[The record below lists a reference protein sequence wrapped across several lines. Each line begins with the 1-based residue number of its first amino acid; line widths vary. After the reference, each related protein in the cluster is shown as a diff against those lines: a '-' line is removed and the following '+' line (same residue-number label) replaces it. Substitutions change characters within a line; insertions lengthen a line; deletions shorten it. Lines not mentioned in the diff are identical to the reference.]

1 MRRAILLGAAF
12 ALLTVAIQAG
22 WLHPVDR
29 YAIHH
34 LQPFASDTFEK
45 NIAPPE
51 PLSALAPIVS
61 GDRTAIASGYAIVLA
76 PADTAAALILV
87 AAAGLV
93 LRRRGHPRAAVAW
106 MAAMLAGLAVEVAG
120 KALVDQLVFGTRVTV
135 LGVTIDGSYPSGH
148 TIRSV
153 IMAAMFAAMWP
164 RARHAVIAWAAIV
177 TVLLEI
183 GGLHVPTDIAG
194 GFLVGGAL
202 ACAAIA
208 YGDGPI
214 RAVGPVLPV
223 QSGGHASAQASR
235 PADVQA
241 PPGAADGGGRRP
253 GADRGAEQ
261 PEAG

>member
-12 ALLTVAIQAG
+12 ALLTVAVGAG

-34 LQPFASDTFEK
+34 LQPLARDTFEK
-45 NIAPPE
+45 NVAPPE
-51 PLSALAPIVS
+51 PLSALAPIVT
-61 GDRTAIASGYAIVLA
+61 GDRTAVASGFAIVLA

-87 AAAGLV
+87 AAAGLA
-93 LRRRGHPRAAVAW
+93 LRRRGRPRVAAVW
-106 MAAMLAGLAVEVAG
+106 MAALLAGLAIEVAG
-120 KALVDQLVFGTRVTV
+120 KALVDQLRFGTSVTV

-153 IMAAMFAAMWP
+153 IMAAMFAMVWP
-164 RARHAVIAWAAIV
+164 RARGAVIAWAVVV

-202 ACAAIA
+202 ACAALA
-208 YGDGPI
+208 YGGDSI
-214 RAVGPVLPV
+214 RAVAPVLPV
-223 QSGGHASAQASR
+223 QSGGHAPAQAPR
-235 PADVQA
+235 PADLQA

-253 GADRGAEQ
+253 GADRGTEQ

>member
-12 ALLTVAIQAG
+12 ALLTVAVGAG

-34 LQPFASDTFEK
+34 LQPLARDTFEK
-45 NIAPPE
+45 NVAPPE
-51 PLSALAPIVS
+51 PLSALAPIVT
-61 GDRTAIASGYAIVLA
+61 GDRTAVASGFAIVLA

-93 LRRRGHPRAAVAW
+93 LRRRGRPRVAAVW
-106 MAAMLAGLAVEVAG
+106 MAALLAGLAIEVAG
-120 KALVDQLVFGTRVTV
+120 KALVDQLRFGTSVTV
-135 LGVTIDGSYPSGH
+135 LGVTINGSYPSGH

-153 IMAAMFAAMWP
+153 IMAAMFAMVWP
-164 RARHAVIAWAAIV
+164 RARGAVIVWAVVV

-202 ACAAIA
+202 ACAALA
-208 YGDGPI
+208 YGGDSI
-214 RAVGPVLPV
+214 RAVAPVLPV
-223 QSGGHASAQASR
+223 QSGGHAPAQAPR
-235 PADVQA
+235 PADLQA

-253 GADRGAEQ
+253 GADRGTEQ

>member
-12 ALLTVAIQAG
+12 AVLTAAVQAG

-45 NIAPPE
+45 NVAPPE
-51 PLSALAPIVS
+51 PVSALAPIVS
-61 GDRTAIASGYAIVLA
+61 GDRIAIASGFAIVLA

-87 AAAGLV
+87 AGVGLV
-93 LRRRGHPRAAVAW
+93 LRRRGRPRAAVAW
-106 MAAMLAGLAVEVAG
+106 MAAILAGLVIEVAG
-120 KALVDQLVFGTRVTV
+120 KGLVDQLGFGTSVTV

-153 IMAAMFAAMWP
+153 IMAAMVASVWP
-164 RARHAVIAWAAIV
+164 RARYAVIAWAVVV

-202 ACAAIA
+202 ACAALA
-208 YGDGPI
+208 YGGDSI
-214 RAVGPVLPV
+214 RAVGPVLPI
-223 QSGGHASAQASR
+223 QSGSHAPAQAPR

>member
-12 ALLTVAIQAG
+12 AVLTAAVQAG

-45 NIAPPE
+45 NVAPPE
-51 PLSALAPIVS
+51 PVSALAPIVS
-61 GDRTAIASGYAIVLA
+61 GDRIAIASGFAIVLA

-87 AAAGLV
+87 AGVGLV
-93 LRRRGHPRAAVAW
+93 LRRRGRPRAAVAW
-106 MAAMLAGLAVEVAG
+106 MAAILAGLVIEVAG
-120 KALVDQLVFGTRVTV
+120 KGLVDQLGFGTSVTV

-153 IMAAMFAAMWP
+153 IMAAMVASVWP
-164 RARHAVIAWAAIV
+164 RARYAVIV

-202 ACAAIA
+202 ACAALA
-208 YGDGPI
+208 YGGDSI
-214 RAVGPVLPV
+214 RAVGPVLPI
-223 QSGGHASAQASR
+223 QSGSHAPAQAPR